1 MEKVLLIGIGGVY
14 NYGCEA
20 IIRGTTHILKSI
32 NPAVEIYYASYNAE
46 DDRKRLVDCDVNI
59 IARPKRRRWTVKNII
74 RKCLSYIGVSY
85 LVPYDK
91 SNWLKKFDTVFS
103 VGGDVYTLSHTGSFD
118 PSLPLFMEQCCKKGL
133 RYILWGA
140 SVGKFESNPKA
151 LKFYREH
158 LLKIDLIVARE
169 KNTVDYLHSLNILD
183 NVVFAP
189 DPAFF
194 VKNPV
199 KMGRRKNEKMII
211 GINLSPLSALY
222 EYKDI
227 KVAVRRQSSAITR
240 LMGLMDCKVI
250 LLPHVYSF
258 NQQDNDLVYM
268 TEIYKNI
275 ETKYQKDIQIIDI
288 DPGFIGLKQFIAQ
301 CDFVIA
307 ARMHCAVNAITVCV
321 PTLFLSYSEKAKGMA
336 KFVYGSNEAVV
347 SLQDLENTELMVN
360 KTKKLE
366 LYFLYR

>member
-169 KNTVDYLHSLNILD
+169 KI
-183 NVVFAP
+183 
-189 DPAFF
+189 
-194 VKNPV
+194 
-199 KMGRRKNEKMII
+199 R
-211 GINLSPLSALY
+211 
-222 EYKDI
+222 
-227 KVAVRRQSSAITR
+227 
-240 LMGLMDCKVI
+240 
-250 LLPHVYSF
+250 
-258 NQQDNDLVYM
+258 
-268 TEIYKNI
+268 
-275 ETKYQKDIQIIDI
+275 
-288 DPGFIGLKQFIAQ
+288 
-301 CDFVIA
+301 
-307 ARMHCAVNAITVCV
+307 
-321 PTLFLSYSEKAKGMA
+321 
-336 KFVYGSNEAVV
+336 
-347 SLQDLENTELMVN
+347 
-360 KTKKLE
+360 
-366 LYFLYR
+366 